1 MELSTHKVEVVR
13 VRLEPHPNADSL
25 SIVPIYGYTCVVRT
39 EDWKDRHVGAYIPPD
54 SVVPDTPE
62 YAFLDGHFR
71 IKARKFRGVMSQ
83 GLLMPV
89 PPGNFQVGDDVA
101 EVMGVTHYVPPEEME
116 TGGDTEQAPKV
127 HHKHRPT
134 TWRGWLRYGLYHTL
148 RWLGFR
154 RNKAG
159 LGGEAEDGPVDAYPI
174 YDVDSLYRY
183 PKIIG
188 VGEEVVVTE
197 KLDGA
202 NARYVFLNDRMYCGS
217 HRQWK
222 KEGPN
227 LWWEGLKQ
235 NPWIE
240 TFCRT
245 RPGMAIYGEAIPLSN
260 DKGMRYGCD
269 QGQVRVYCFD
279 LRKPDGT
286 WMDFEKGLRYR
297 LNDPDYAML
306 WWVPVVYTGP
316 FYLENIKVMAD
327 GPSLLPRAVH
337 PREGVVVRPVNERWD
352 YAIGR
357 VQLKA
362 VSSAYLADSKDPA
375 RKRKKGLAIVTNSK

>member
-1 MELSTHKVEVVR
+1 MELSTHKVEVVP
-13 VRLEPHPNADSL
+13 VELELHPNADTL
-25 SIVPIYGYTCVVRT
+25 SIVKVFGYTAVVKT
-39 EDWKDRHVGAYIPPD
+39 EQWKDHRVGAYIPPD
-54 SVVPDTPE
+54 SVVPDSPE
-62 YAFLDGHFR
+62 YAFLNGHFR
-71 IKARKFRGVMSQ
+71 IKARRYCGVMSQ

-89 PPGNFQVGDDVA
+89 PLGDFQVGDDVA

-116 TGGDTEQAPKV
+116 TAGDTERPPLVRK
-127 HHKHRPT
+127 KRRPT
-134 TWRGWLRYGLYHTL
+134 TCRGWLRYGYYHTL
-148 RWLGFR
+148 RWLGLGK
-154 RNKAG
+154 NKAG

-227 LWWEGLKQ
+227 LWWGGLKQ

-240 TFCRT
+240 TFCRAH
-245 RPGMAIYGEAIPLSN
+245 PGMAIYGEVIPLSN

-269 QGQVRVYCFD
+269 NGQVRVYCFD
-279 LRKPDGT
+279 LRVPGGA
-286 WMDFEKGLRYR
+286 WIDFDTVR
-297 LNDPDYAML
+297 LGKEIQLDYGIL
-306 WWVPVVYTGP
+306 WWAPIIYEGP
-316 FYLENIKVMAD
+316 FDLAQVKQLAD
-327 GPSLLPRAVH
+327 GPSLIPRAGH
-337 PREGVVVRPVNERWD
+337 AREGVVIRPVKERRVSE
-352 YAIGR
+352 IGR

-375 RKRKKGLAIVTNSK
+375 KKRKKDLTVGTNS